1 MLYLFGA
8 TGIHPAAELKVV
20 VKKKSFLFPSL
31 SSAMHYS
38 TSTIAHNND
47 IHTHTHYFALSKD
60 STPETLSF
68 KQMYGNSNNRVNPCL

>member
-47 IHTHTHYFALSKD
+47 IHTHTHTTLPFLKTAHLKLFHSSKCMAIP
-60 STPETLSF
+60 TIE
-68 KQMYGNSNNRVNPCL
+68 